1 MSSPRTAPAERSLL
15 RTPDSCFE
23 DLEGYGFAPHYI
35 EDLRTLPGARLHY
48 LDEGDPTSDEVFLCL
63 HGAPTWSYLYRKMI
77 PIFAAPG
84 HRVVA
89 PDLIGCGRSDKL
101 MRQADYSFHL
111 HRDVLLELIERLD
124 LRNITLVCQDWGGIL
139 GMTLPL
145 EVPDRFA
152 RLVVM
157 NTALRTWDLR
167 FNPTFRLWRQWAA
180 RSPNLS
186 PGWVV
191 GLNEWRL
198 SSAERAA
205 YDAPFPDRRYK
216 AGARAF
222 PSMVPLRSS
231 DEGADLLRRAE
242 RWWREEWQGESFMA
256 IGTRD
261 TALGSRMM
269 GPLRESIRRCPEPL
283 LVDAGHYVQERGE
296 VVAARALERFGLDT

>member
-1 MSSPRTAPAERSLL
+1 MKQPYL
-15 RTPDSCFE
+15 RTPDDRFE
-23 DLEGYGFAPHYI
+23 DLDGFAFEPNYL
-35 EDLRTLPGARLHY
+35 ENLARVPGARLHY

-89 PDLIGCGRSDKL
+89 PDLIGCGKSDKL
-101 MRQADYSFHL
+101 PNKSDYSFHL
-111 HRDVLLELIERLD
+111 HRDVLLELITRLD

-145 EVPDRFA
+145 EMPDRFS

-167 FNPTFRLWRQWAA
+167 FNPTFRTWRLWAA
-180 RSPNLS
+180 LSPNVS
-186 PGWVV
+186 PGRVV
-191 GLNEWRL
+191 KVTEWNL
-198 SSAERAA
+198 TKAERAA

-222 PSMVPLRSS
+222 PAMVPLRAT
-231 DEGADLLRRAE
+231 DEGADVLRRAE
-242 RWWREEWQGESFMA
+242 HWWREDWRGEAFMA
-256 IGTRD
+256 IGSKD
-261 TALGSRMM
+261 GALGSRMM
-269 GPLRESIRRCPEPL
+269 RPLQGTIRNCPEPL
-283 LVDAGHYVQERGE
+283 VLDAGHYVQERGE
-296 VVAARALERFGLDT
+296 LVAERALEHFGLAG